1 MNTIPKETTNT
12 GTNPKTQFQVL
23 SELRESFVK
32 DLKAI
37 KNPSRDEKLILQAKI
52 IAIGQ
57 AIDALGLSDEQD
69 SESLNELIEALPD

>member
-1 MNTIPKETTNT
+1 MNTTPKETTNT
-12 GTNPKTQFQVL
+12 LTNPKTQFQVL
-23 SELRESFVK
+23 SELREGFVK

-37 KNPSRDEKLILQAKI
+37 KNPSRDERLILQAKI

-69 SESLNELIEALPD
+69 SESLNELIEVLPD